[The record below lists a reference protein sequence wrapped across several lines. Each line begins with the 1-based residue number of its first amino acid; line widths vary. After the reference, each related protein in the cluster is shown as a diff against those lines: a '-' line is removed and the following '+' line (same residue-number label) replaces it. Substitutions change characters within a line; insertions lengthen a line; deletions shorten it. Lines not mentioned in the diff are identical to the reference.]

1 MIGKPT
7 HYINESSSCI
17 ALIFSSNVNLTKN
30 CGVERSLYE
39 KCHPNIISGTLNFNI
54 PLPPPYYRELW
65 DFKSANTECIQKSIN
80 NFDWARAF
88 QNQNCNEQ
96 CKILSE
102 TLLNI
107 FRNFIP
113 HKVKKFDYKTPEWI
127 NKSIRLSLKKRTKL
141 TKKYHMNPT
150 VSNKE
155 ALNIQSQECTSL
167 INESKNRYIAKMCAK
182 LDNSK
187 SVPKTYWIII
197 NKF

>member
-1 MIGKPT
+1 MIDKPT
-7 HYINESSSCI
+7 HYINESLSCI
-17 ALIFSSNVNLTKN
+17 DLIFSSNVNLRKN
-30 CGVERSLYE
+30 YGVEQLLYE
-39 KCHPNIISGTLNFNI
+39 KCHRNIIYGTLNFNI
-54 PLPPPYYRELW
+54 PLPPPYNRKLW
-65 DFKSANTECIQKSIN
+65 DFKSTNTECIQKSVS

-141 TKKYHMNPT
+141 TKKYHMNSYRFI
-150 VSNKE
+150 VMM
-155 ALNIQSQECTSL
+155 IC
-167 INESKNRYIAKMCAK
+167 
-182 LDNSK
+182 
-187 SVPKTYWIII
+187 
-197 NKF
+197 F